1 MPGVVAEFLY
11 DERPQF
17 RTHIRQRRHRQ
28 LLQIGRTIYLV
39 QVLHFVSQYM
49 LFTILLP
56 KGSQRYNIYLKY
68 ANKISFFNLYIAIPM
83 IFLVIP
89 LPNTSSFQ
97 SRNKDG
103 KKTAKGR
110 QRDGN
115 ETKEKA
121 AKKQCP
127 FGDACAPAC

>member
-1 MPGVVAEFLY
+1 
-11 DERPQF
+11 
-17 RTHIRQRRHRQ
+17 
-28 LLQIGRTIYLV
+28 
-39 QVLHFVSQYM
+39 
-49 LFTILLP
+49 
-56 KGSQRYNIYLKY
+56 
-68 ANKISFFNLYIAIPM
+68 M

-127 FGDACAPAC
+127 FGDACAPACKKKKCKTL